1 MKRARE
7 RRTRRRKTQ
16 RKRKTAGKGY
26 HHRPCTPEPGTTP
39 EGALPGGERAMG
51 CAPVFIIVLY
61 YISRTCTVSVKVV
74 RVSGMIVDSPLAL
87 LPPAARSS
95 SKRPQT

>member
-39 EGALPGGERAMG
+39 EGALPGGRG
-51 CAPVFIIVLY
+51 RRVVLQFLLLY

-74 RVSGMIVDSPLAL
+74 RVSGMIVDSPLASP
-87 LPPAARSS
+87 PPAARSS